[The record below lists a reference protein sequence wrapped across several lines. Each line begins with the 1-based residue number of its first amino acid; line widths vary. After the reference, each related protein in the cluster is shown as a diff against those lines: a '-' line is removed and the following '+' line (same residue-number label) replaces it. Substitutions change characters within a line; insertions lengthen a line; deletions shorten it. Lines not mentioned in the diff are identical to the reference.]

1 MKKLIIITALLIV
14 CIGTQLNAKPGFE
27 ISFGFFY
34 SSLRSYGEW
43 INLEADLTVW
53 RPHGV
58 SRNWRPYSNGR
69 WSWTV
74 NGWYWDS
81 YEPFGWATYHYGRW
95 YYDDYYG
102 WIWIPDYEWAPSWVE
117 WRYDDDYIGW
127 APLPPYARFEINFG
141 IHFSFGWHSH
151 QRYWNFVPYHR
162 FCHNRVYNYFINDR
176 YVSRI
181 FSRTKYRTNYFYDND
196 RIINGGI
203 DRSYIERR
211 GGYRIA
217 EREISNVDNF
227 RDYDRNRNERGDRIY
242 SYRPSEK
249 EIGSARNERFD
260 IRRGENNS
268 SLDRDR
274 IAIRSSRDSE
284 RNKNQ
289 YEEKSIQRNR
299 DNNLDRG
306 QNKQNEERT
315 NSYRKEIER
324 IQSERNQNRERARI
338 ESREETRTNREYQRE
353 RQPLFERPNRSE
365 RPQVEER
372 RVEQRREQSSERATP
387 RNENKSRGEE
397 RNSGRERSSE
407 RRR

>member
-1 MKKLIIITALLIV
+1 M
-14 CIGTQLNAKPGFE
+14 
-27 ISFGFFY
+27 
-34 SSLRSYGEW
+34 
-43 INLEADLTVW
+43 
-53 RPHGV
+53 
-58 SRNWRPYSNGR
+58 
-69 WSWTV
+69 
-74 NGWYWDS
+74 
-81 YEPFGWATYHYGRW
+81 
-95 YYDDYYG
+95 
-102 WIWIPDYEWAPSWVE
+102 
-117 WRYDDDYIGW
+117 
-127 APLPPYARFEINFG
+127 
-141 IHFSFGWHSH
+141 
-151 QRYWNFVPYHR
+151 PYHR

-196 RIINGGI
+196 RIINGGV

-268 SLDRDR
+268 SLDRER
-274 IAIRSSRDSE
+274 ITIRSSRDSE

-289 YEEKSIQRNR
+289 YEDRSIQRNR

-372 RVEQRREQSSERATP
+372 RVEPRREQSSERATP